1 MVLLSVNMGIRVA
14 FPQML
19 LPLKPFEILWISSQ
33 TMQQY
38 LVFHSQ
44 PLGEDELL
52 LHLCTYQLYSEEY
65 NTVHQKYFEACVAS
79 GKRAAKYH
87 SFRNIWLQCLPHIRF
102 MTPRTDVCHH
112 CEDYRVLIS
121 KATSEVDKVRLAQ
134 EFKEHVELAQKEQQ
148 YYLDSMKKAEESVCD
163 GLPSYCHYTFDFAQ
177 MLQVPYHACQV
188 GPLFFKV
195 PLDM

>member
-1 MVLLSVNMGIRVA
+1 MYLSA
-14 FPQML
+14 
-19 LPLKPFEILWISSQ
+19 
-33 TMQQY
+33 
-38 LVFHSQ
+38 
-44 PLGEDELL
+44 
-52 LHLCTYQLYSEEY
+52 SEGY

-87 SFRNIWLQCLPHIRF
+87 SFRNIWLQCLPHIQF

-134 EFKEHVELAQKEQQ
+134 EFKEHVELAQKERQ

-163 GLPSYCHYTFDFAQ
+163 GPPLYCHYTFSIFRSCRRYTETDRSLLSNPLPILGTRVLESQAYPLNNGPGDKCRLRVVSINFVHFVIQ
-177 MLQVPYHACQV
+177 VVNILDGMIHDKMIVLQ
-188 GPLFFKV
+188 
-195 PLDM
+195 